1 MNKLGKY
8 QIRRTLGRGA
18 MGIVYEGFDPV
29 IERTVA
35 IKTILPSQTGGADF
49 ANLMARFKREAQ
61 AAGRLNHP
69 GIVGIYEYGE
79 DIAEDLSDE
88 EATIM
93 AASARQS
100 AQRIAYI
107 AMEFVKG
114 RELRD
119 FLEQGERFALPEVAR
134 IMGEM
139 LDALDHAHAQGV
151 VHRDI
156 KPANVMVLEPDAAGP
171 PQGDGGPLGGQRS
184 TRSDK
189 RGGDIHGRVKI
200 ADFGIA
206 RIEASELTQTGT
218 VMGTPSYMSPEQF
231 TGQPVDG
238 RSDLFSCGVILYQLL
253 TGEKPFTGES
263 TTTIMYKVL
272 REEPVPPS
280 QLNVTLAPELD
291 AVIKKALA
299 KAPAQ
304 RFQSGQE
311 FGQALRV
318 AIAGPVTA
326 QPGAPLQAAPAVPP
340 AAVAAAPMAGTAR
353 AGGAGPWVAGF
364 AVLVAVA
371 AAAYLALAPG
381 RQSAPVAAAPSAT
394 PVAAGPVSAA
404 PIAAL
409 VNTPPTEAGTLVI
422 SALGLADPGDKR
434 FNGDLAAAQLE
445 ARDQAKRQLVEK
457 ALALYVEPGSLEGNH
472 ALLERKLLSNPGAF
486 IRTVLQ
492 EGAPSTGK
500 GGLVEMPTRAVV
512 SLRDVQKSL
521 NQLSREERI
530 EFIRNKGDPRI
541 SIRVDIGNAD
551 GAALGRER
559 SQLAENVVKERIKSF
574 GFRVWSAEADNPAA
588 ANAQPADFAIR
599 GEVKVKQ
606 LSTRLPA
613 SGLTITKTALT
624 SWTLKAIDLASG
636 EEVYL
641 STRLPSGQSWAS
653 EDQALADIG
662 KLVGDEFSRN
672 FFLQHFSFRTQKTAL
687 VITGLPEASGPLM
700 LRELRGMRS
709 VLDAQLLADP
719 GRFQLQLAE
728 GSTPDIVQ
736 EAIVRPL
743 NAKLGMDC
751 FALAGASGGEVTIA
765 YAPTCATPQMR
776 TKLETGAPAGSRLI
790 PAGGAAPVKPA
801 LPARSTA

>member
-8 QIRRTLGRGA
+8 QIRRTLGKGA

-35 IKTILPSQTGGADF
+35 IKTILPSQLDGAEF
-49 ANLMARFKREAQ
+49 ANLMARFRREAQ

-69 GIVGIYEYGE
+69 GIVAIYEYGE
-79 DIAEDLSDE
+79 DIAEDISDE
-88 EATIM
+88 EATMM

-100 AQRIAYI
+100 AQRIAFI

-119 FLEQGERFALPEVAR
+119 FFEKGERFALPEVAR

-139 LDALDHAHAQGV
+139 LDALDHAHSQGV
-151 VHRDI
+151 VHRDM
-156 KPANVMVLEPDAAGP
+156 KPANLILLD
-171 PQGDGGPLGGQRS
+171 S
-184 TRSDK
+184 
-189 RGGDIHGRVKI
+189 GRLKI

-206 RIEASELTQTGT
+206 RIEASELTQTGA

-231 TGQPVDG
+231 MGNPVDG

-280 QLNVTLAPELD
+280 QLNLSLAPELD
-291 AVIKKALA
+291 AVVRKALA

-304 RFQSGQE
+304 RFQTGHE
-311 FGQALRV
+311 FAQALRA
-318 AIAGPVTA
+318 AIAGQPEA
-326 QPGAPLQAAPAVPP
+326 QAPAQVQAPAKVQP
-340 AAVAAAPMAGTAR
+340 AAAAAPTMANATRAR
-353 AGGAGPWVAGF
+353 AAGPWVAGL
-364 AVLVAVA
+364 AGLVAVA
-371 AAAYLALAPG
+371 AGAYLLLAPG
-381 RQSAPVAAAPSAT
+381 RQTVLATAGSSAT
-394 PVAAGPVSAA
+394 PVVAGPVSPASGPAGGAA
-404 PIAAL
+404 TPAAA
-409 VNTPPTEAGTLVI
+409 VNTPPPEAGTLVI

-457 ALALYVEPGSLEGNH
+457 ALALYVEPRSLDGNYG
-472 ALLERKLLSNPGAF
+472 LLERKLLSHSGSF
-486 IRTVLQ
+486 IRSVLQ
-492 EGAPSTGK
+492 EGAASTGK

-541 SIRVDIGNAD
+541 SIRIDIGNAD

-624 SWTLKAIDLASG
+624 SWTIKAIELATG

-641 STRLPSGQSWAS
+641 STRLPSGQSWGS

-687 VITGLPEASGPLM
+687 VFTGLPEGSAPLM
-700 LRELRGMRS
+700 LRELRGMRA
-709 VLDAQLLADP
+709 VLDAQLLADA

-736 EAIVRPL
+736 DAIVRPL

-751 FALAGASGGEVTIA
+751 FALAGATAAEVTIA
-765 YAPTCATPQMR
+765 YASACATPQMR

-790 PAGGAAPVKPA
+790 PAAGGNTLVKPMI
-801 LPARSTA
+801 PGRNTA